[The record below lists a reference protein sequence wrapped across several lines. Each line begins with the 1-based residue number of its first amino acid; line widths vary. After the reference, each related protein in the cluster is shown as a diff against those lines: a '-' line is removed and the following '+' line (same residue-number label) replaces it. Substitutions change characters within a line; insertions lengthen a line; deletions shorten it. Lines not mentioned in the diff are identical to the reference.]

1 MIGPNRL
8 TPRLTLTTTP
18 NHTMSVTLDMLQSS
32 PSGGLEPPLLVIAE
46 AFAEFHMVDSIFT
59 GTNLAL
65 KTTNTIAKEFME
77 SKEKTW
83 K

>member
-18 NHTMSVTLDMLQSS
+18 NHTIPVTLDMLQSS
-32 PSGGLEPPLLVIAE
+32 LSGGLEQPLLVIAE
-46 AFAEFHMVDSIFT
+46 AYAACHMVDSIFT

-65 KTTNTIAKEFME
+65 KITNTIAKEFME
-77 SKEKTW
+77 SKE
-83 K
+83 